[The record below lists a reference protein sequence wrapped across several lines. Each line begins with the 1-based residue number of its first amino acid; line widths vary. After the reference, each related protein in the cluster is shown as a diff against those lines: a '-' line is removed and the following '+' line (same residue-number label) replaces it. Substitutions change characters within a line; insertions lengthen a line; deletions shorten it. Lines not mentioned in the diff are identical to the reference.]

1 MKKEI
6 QEFSV
11 YLKAEKNASPHTL
24 KNYLKD
30 LDQFYRFLIE
40 TGHGLTDGEIRPE
53 KIDRLAVRSF
63 LSYLHEASNSS
74 ATITRKL
81 SSLSAFFKFLCR
93 EGRLD
98 ENIVQSVPRPKKNGK
113 LPSFLSVDEMFRL
126 LDLPDHKTFTG
137 ARDRAILE
145 LFYST
150 GVRIS
155 ELSNITLKDIDEGRC
170 SIKVLGKGS
179 KERLVPVG
187 GKALSAIRHYLPFR
201 REKIKSQKQDP
212 ELMSLFINY
221 RATAL
226 SIRGIRKALE
236 KYIKGNAFPANISPH
251 SLRHSFATHLLSAGA
266 DLRTIQEMLG
276 HASLSTTQKYTHLSI
291 DKLTEVYDKT
301 HPRARQK
308 R

>member
-1 MKKEI
+1 MKNAI

-11 YLKAEKNASPHTL
+11 YLKVEKNASAHTFSS
-24 KNYLKD
+24 YLHD
-30 LDQFYRFLIE
+30 INQFVEFLQE
-40 TGHGLTDGEIRPE
+40 TGHAVSDGEIKPE
-53 KIDRLAVRSF
+53 NVDRIAIRSF
-63 LSYLHEASNSS
+63 LAYLHQASNSTS
-74 ATITRKL
+74 TITRKL
-81 SSLSAFFKFLCR
+81 SCLSSFFKFLCR
-93 EGRLD
+93 EGRLE
-98 ENIVQSVPRPKKNGK
+98 ENIVKSIPRPKKTGK

-126 LDLPDHKTFTG
+126 LELPNPKSFIG

-150 GVRIS
+150 GIRIS
-155 ELSNITLKDIDEGRC
+155 ELSQLILEDIDYNRGTV
-170 SIKVLGKGS
+170 KVFGKGS

-187 GKALSAIRHYLPFR
+187 KKAISAVQHYLPFR
-201 REKIKSQKQDP
+201 KDKIKNQNPSSVSLP
-212 ELMSLFINY
+212 LFINF
-221 RATAL
+221 RASAL
-226 SIRGIRKALE
+226 SIRGIRKVLE
-236 KYIKGNAFPANISPH
+236 KYIKGNAFPPNISPH